1 MIKKIYFGSL
11 LFFAAALLSAANLY
25 FKGTTDKSPIEY
37 KSGETMKF
45 SVSLMEDGKP
55 VGGKRLFWTLR
66 SDEGITASGE
76 SVSSADKPFEYETSL
91 SKPGFVHLRIV
102 AVDENGKQLKDSHTY
117 EGGACADFAK
127 IKSSA
132 KEPKDFDSFWKRQK
146 ARLAKVPLKSKMV
159 KVKPYNENYE
169 SFEVWIDCVG
179 KPVRAFLSYPKGA
192 AEKSLPASVIFS
204 GYGVYSVG
212 PELGD
217 GKSLVLRVNPHS
229 IDNGRPKE
237 YYEALKNGEL
247 KGFGWNEKE
256 NSDPETTYFN
266 HMILR
271 AFRSLEF
278 VKSQPQW
285 DGKNLAVSGGS
296 MGAFQCISAAA
307 LDHDVTYC
315 HAVVPWMCDLNG
327 VNVGRLN
334 GWLPKY
340 TEALGYYDT
349 TNQVKR
355 VKCEL
360 FIDAG
365 LGDYTCPPSGE
376 AVLYNNAKCKKTILF
391 TQGRTHSYQPP
402 EKLTCRKSNK

>member
-1 MIKKIYFGSL
+1 
-11 LFFAAALLSAANLY
+11 
-25 FKGTTDKSPIEY
+25 
-37 KSGETMKF
+37 
-45 SVSLMEDGKP
+45 
-55 VGGKRLFWTLR
+55 
-66 SDEGITASGE
+66 
-76 SVSSADKPFEYETSL
+76 
-91 SKPGFVHLRIV
+91 
-102 AVDENGKQLKDSHTY
+102 
-117 EGGACADFAK
+117 
-127 IKSSA
+127 
-132 KEPKDFDSFWKRQK
+132 
-146 ARLAKVPLKSKMV
+146 MV

-271 AFRSLEF
+271 AIRSLEF

-365 LGDYTCPPSGE
+365 LGDYICPPSGE